1 MLSLYF
7 DYSFIILVISRFGFK
22 GGIWVLIAPVPG
34 HCMLVTS
41 IGVLP
46 LRMFLPIS
54 ATPIS
59 STPIASNPIMSTRD
73 IYSHFNYMS
82 LRLLVF
88 SS

>member
-41 IGVLP
+41 IHVGVLP

-59 STPIASNPIMSTRD
+59 STPNSSNPIMSTRD
-73 IYSHFNYMS
+73 I
-82 LRLLVF
+82 
-88 SS
+88 